1 MENYARKKEE
11 EKIMRIYIA
20 PMAGVTDYTYRRI
33 MSEFHPDLM
42 FTEMVSVNA
51 VKMANEKTIK
61 QMLRLLPNDGVQ
73 IFGSDIDV
81 MVETA
86 KYIESLGVTYI
97 DVNMGCPMPKI
108 TKNGYGAALLAE
120 PDHIKEMMTAIK
132 KALKPETK
140 LSMKIRIGYK
150 EHKNPVEIAK
160 IADELGL
167 HHITV
172 HGRTR
177 EQMYSGTANWDV
189 IKEIK
194 DAVSI
199 PVIGNG
205 DIFSA
210 DDGYEK
216 AMASG
221 VDGIMLAR
229 GIYGYPWL
237 IKQMK
242 EKFET
247 GEVTTKVTYIDK
259 INMALKHI
267 EYIKEDYPD
276 KTFNFEI
283 RKHLCWYLKGV
294 TGGSKI
300 KNLLN
305 KIDNYEEIEGI
316 LVRLREKLSGYNE

>member
-1 MENYARKKEE
+1 MIK
-11 EKIMRIYIA
+11 IYIA

-33 MSEFHPDLM
+33 MNEFNPDLM

-73 IFGSDIDV
+73 IFGRDIDV
-81 MVETA
+81 MVECA
-86 KYIESLGVTYI
+86 KYVESLGVTYI

-108 TKNGYGAALLAE
+108 TKNGYGSALLGDPE
-120 PDHIKEMMTAIK
+120 HIKKLMTAIK

-172 HGRTR
+172 HGRTK
-177 EQMYSGTANWDV
+177 EQMYSGTANWDTIKL
-189 IKEIK
+189 IKES
-194 DAVSI
+194 VSI

-205 DIFSA
+205 DIFTVEDA
-210 DDGYEK
+210 YEK
-216 AMASG
+216 ATESG

-229 GIYGYPWL
+229 GIYGNPWL
-237 IKQMK
+237 IQQIR
-242 EKFET
+242 EKVET
-247 GEVTTKVTYIDK
+247 GEVTTKITYIDK

-267 EYIKEDYPD
+267 KYMEEDFPE
-276 KTFNFEI
+276 KQFNFEI

-294 TGGSKI
+294 TGGNKI

-305 KIDNYEEIEGI
+305 KIDNYDEISEI
-316 LVRLREKLSGYNE
+316 LIRLKEKLEEYNSQ

>member
-1 MENYARKKEE
+1 MTK
-11 EKIMRIYIA
+11 IYIA

-51 VKMANEKTIK
+51 VKMANEKTIN

-73 IFGSDIDV
+73 IFGKDIEL

-86 KYIESLGVTYI
+86 KYVESLGVEYI

-108 TKNGYGAALLAE
+108 TKNGYGAALLE
-120 PDHIKEMMTAIK
+120 DPYHIREMMSAIK
-132 KALKPETK
+132 SALNSKTK

-150 EHKNPVEIAK
+150 GHKNPLEIAK
-160 IADELGL
+160 IADELNL

-177 EQMYSGTANWDV
+177 EQMYSGSANWDI

-194 DAVSI
+194 ESISI
-199 PVIGNG
+199 PVVGNG
-205 DIFSA
+205 DIFSPEVA
-210 DDGYEK
+210 LEK
-216 AMASG
+216 VRYSG

-229 GIYGYPWL
+229 GIYGNPWL
-237 IKQMK
+237 IKQVR
-242 EKFET
+242 EILET
-247 GEVTTKVTYIDK
+247 GEVKTTVTHVDKVE
-259 INMALKHI
+259 MALKHV
-267 EYIKEDYPD
+267 EYMKEDYPE
-276 KTFNFEI
+276 KKFNFEI
-283 RKHLCWYLKGV
+283 RKHLCWYLKGIH
-294 TGGSKI
+294 GGSKV

-305 KIDNYEEIEGI
+305 TLDNYDEITE
-316 LVRLREKLSGYNE
+316 VLRELLEKLKNK

>member
-1 MENYARKKEE
+1 MIK
-11 EKIMRIYIA
+11 IYIA

-33 MSEFHPDLM
+33 MNEFYPDLM

-51 VKMANEKTIK
+51 VKMANQKTIN

-73 IFGSDIDV
+73 IFGGDIDV
-81 MVETA
+81 MVECA
-86 KYIESLGVTYI
+86 KYVESLGVTYI
-97 DVNMGCPMPKI
+97 DINMGCPMPKI
-108 TKNGYGAALLAE
+108 TKNGYGSALLE
-120 PDHIKEMMTAIK
+120 NPDHIRDLMSAIK
-132 KALKPETK
+132 NALKSETK

-150 EHKNPVEIAK
+150 EHKNPIKIAK

-177 EQMYSGTANWDV
+177 EQMYSGTANWEV
-189 IKEIK
+189 IKQIK

-210 DDGYEK
+210 EDAYEK
-216 AMASG
+216 ATKSG

-229 GIYGYPWL
+229 GIYGNPWL
-237 IKQMK
+237 IKQIR

-267 EYIKEDYPD
+267 EYMKEDYPE
-276 KTFNFEI
+276 KQFNFEV
-283 RKHLCWYLKGV
+283 RKHLCWYLKGI
-294 TGGSKI
+294 TGGSKV

-305 KIDNYEEIEGI
+305 KIDNYNEIKEVLEE
-316 LVRLREKLSGYNE
+316 LKYKLTKNIN

>member
-1 MENYARKKEE
+1 MVK
-11 EKIMRIYIA
+11 IYIA

-33 MSEFHPDLM
+33 MNEFHPDLM

-81 MVETA
+81 MVESA

-108 TKNGYGAALLAE
+108 TKNGYGSALLGDV
-120 PDHIKEMMTAIK
+120 DHIKKLMTAIK

-150 EHKNPVEIAK
+150 EYKNPVEVAK

-177 EQMYSGTANWDV
+177 EQMYSGTANWEI
-189 IKEIK
+189 IKQIK

-205 DIFSA
+205 DIFTA
-210 DDGYEK
+210 EDAYEK
-216 AMASG
+216 AKESG

-229 GIYGYPWL
+229 GIYGNPWL
-237 IKQMK
+237 IKQIR

-247 GEVTTKVTYIDK
+247 GEVTTKVTYVDK
-259 INMALKHI
+259 INMALKHV
-267 EYIKEDYPD
+267 EYIKEDYPE
-276 KTFNFEI
+276 KQFNFEI
-283 RKHLCWYLKGV
+283 RKHLCWYLKGIP
-294 TGGSKI
+294 GGSKI

-305 KIDNYEEIEGI
+305 KIDNYDEIATVLIE
-316 LVRLREKLSGYNE
+316 LREKLKERSEQL

>member
-1 MENYARKKEE
+1 MIK
-11 EKIMRIYIA
+11 IYIA

-33 MSEFHPDLM
+33 MNKFHPDLM

-73 IFGSDIDV
+73 IFGRDIDV
-81 MVETA
+81 MVECA
-86 KYIESLGVTYI
+86 KFVENLGVKHI

-108 TKNGYGAALLAE
+108 TKNGYGSALLE
-120 PDHIKEMMTAIK
+120 DPEHIKKLMAAIK
-132 KALKPETK
+132 GALKPETK

-160 IADELGL
+160 IAEELGL

-177 EQMYSGTANWDV
+177 EQMYSGTANWETIKQ
-189 IKEIK
+189 IKE
-194 DAVSI
+194 AVSI

-210 DDGYEK
+210 EDAYEK
-216 AMASG
+216 ATESG

-229 GIYGYPWL
+229 GIYGNPWL
-237 IKQMK
+237 IQQIR

-259 INMALKHI
+259 IDMALKHI
-267 EYIKEDYPD
+267 EYMKEDYPE
-276 KTFNFEI
+276 KQFNFEV

-305 KIDNYEEIEGI
+305 KIDNYDEISEVLI
-316 LVRLREKLSGYNE
+316 RLKEKLKEYNSQ

>member
-1 MENYARKKEE
+1 MTK
-11 EKIMRIYIA
+11 IYIA

-51 VKMANEKTIK
+51 VKMANKKTIE

-73 IFGSDIDV
+73 IFGREIDV
-81 MVETA
+81 MVECA
-86 KYIESLGVTYI
+86 KYVESLGVKYI

-108 TKNGYGAALLAE
+108 VKNGYGSALLEE
-120 PDHIKEMMTAIK
+120 PEYIEKLMTAIK
-132 KALKPETK
+132 KSLKPETK

-150 EHKNPVEIAK
+150 ENKNPIEVAK
-160 IADELGL
+160 IADKLGL

-177 EQMYSGTANWDV
+177 EQMYNGTANWDMIRQ
-189 IKEIK
+189 IKE
-194 DAVSI
+194 AVSI

-205 DIFSA
+205 DIFSVEDA
-210 DDGYEK
+210 WEK
-216 AMASG
+216 IEQSK

-229 GIYGYPWL
+229 GIYGNPWL
-237 IKQMK
+237 IQQIR
-242 EKFET
+242 EKLET
-247 GEVTTKVTYIDK
+247 GKVITKITYIDK

-267 EYIKEDYPD
+267 EYMKEDHPE
-276 KTFNFEI
+276 KQFNFEV

-294 TGGSKI
+294 TGGNKI

-305 KIDNYEEIEGI
+305 KIDNYDEISEVLI
-316 LVRLREKLSGYNE
+316 RLKEKLEKYNNEI

>member
-1 MENYARKKEE
+1 MIK
-11 EKIMRIYIA
+11 IYIA

-33 MSEFHPDLM
+33 MNKFHPDLM
-42 FTEMVSVNA
+42 FTEMISVNA
-51 VKMANEKTIK
+51 VKMANKKTID

-73 IFGSDIDV
+73 IFGRDIDV

-86 KYIESLGVTYI
+86 LYIESLGVTYI

-108 TKNGYGAALLAE
+108 TKNGYGSALLE
-120 PDHIKEMMTAIK
+120 DPEHVREMMGAIK

-150 EHKNPVEIAK
+150 EYKNPIELAK
-160 IADELGL
+160 IAEELGL

-172 HGRTR
+172 HGRTK
-177 EQMYSGTANWDV
+177 EQMYSGTANWEV
-189 IKEIK
+189 IKQIK

-205 DIFSA
+205 DIFTA
-210 DDGYEK
+210 EGGYEK
-216 AMASG
+216 AMESG

-229 GIYGYPWL
+229 GIYGNPWL
-237 IKQMK
+237 IQQIR

-247 GEVTTKVTYIDK
+247 GEVITKVTYIDK
-259 INMALKHI
+259 INMALLHI
-267 EYIKEDYPD
+267 EYMKEDYPE
-276 KTFNFEI
+276 KQFNFEI
-283 RKHLCWYLKGV
+283 RKHLCWYLKGI
-294 TGGSKI
+294 TGGSKV

-305 KIDNYEEIEGI
+305 KIDNYDDIAKVLIELRDKLGMVDLPYREEKTKKI
-316 LVRLREKLSGYNE
+316 

>member
-1 MENYARKKEE
+1 MK
-11 EKIMRIYIA
+11 IYIA

-33 MSEFHPDLM
+33 MNEFHPDLM

-73 IFGSDIDV
+73 IFGNDIET

-86 KYIESLGVTYI
+86 KYIENLGVTYI

-108 TKNGYGAALLAE
+108 TKNGYGAALLGE
-120 PDHIKEMMTAIK
+120 PDHIKKMMTAIK
-132 KALKPETK
+132 NSLKPETK

-150 EHKNPVEIAK
+150 EHKNPIEIAK

-177 EQMYSGTANWDV
+177 EQMYSGTANWDI

-210 DDGYEK
+210 EDGYKRATE
-216 AMASG
+216 SG

-229 GIYGYPWL
+229 GIYGNPWL
-237 IKQMK
+237 IQQIR

-247 GEVTTKVTYIDK
+247 GEVTTKVTYVDK

-267 EYIKEDYPD
+267 EYMKEDYPD
-276 KTFNFEI
+276 RKFNFEI

-300 KNLLN
+300 KNIIN
-305 KIDNYEEIEGI
+305 KIDNYDEIAAV
-316 LVRLREKLSGYNE
+316 LVRLREKLKASASIEN